1 MKPYIYL
8 RALKHADYTVFC
20 VQDGQKFYWDP
31 QFNVRVPFS
40 SGQQVKR
47 SVLTD
52 VLERLNVVPSPTTF
66 VGVLDKNKKLN
77 DKEPLSSCDPT
88 YVDQLLGGWMRA
100 SSGGDSRT
108 LKRRSPLSISAM
120 RALHPL
126 LSGTPTENLSFD
138 RSSYAD
144 HNKVCIKDEKG
155 NELSQEQIEELLKGT
170 DRSLYR
176 RWIPDNRRASGLF
189 VYDIAIDLRTL
200 FCVSLNA
207 FEPEISEETAEK
219 LISEGWVESK
229 NVFGKCLVMPKAK
242 RDEIIPVLAKAL
254 LNWRITSNQA
264 RTFSL
269 LETLAVA
276 VSDNAN
282 NLAAAIRSKMVED
295 GERTRVKP
303 IVDENAGAD
312 VYVALPCAG
321 YVVTES
327 EDAQALQ
334 HAEEK
339 LIELMNAFDYENQI

>member
-1 MKPYIYL
+1 M
-8 RALKHADYTVFC
+8 
-20 VQDGQKFYWDP
+20 
-31 QFNVRVPFS
+31 
-40 SGQQVKR
+40 
-47 SVLTD
+47 
-52 VLERLNVVPSPTTF
+52 
-66 VGVLDKNKKLN
+66 
-77 DKEPLSSCDPT
+77 
-88 YVDQLLGGWMRA
+88 
-100 SSGGDSRT
+100 
-108 LKRRSPLSISAM
+108 
-120 RALHPL
+120 